1 MTCMSRIVIDQ
12 ITKRFSGSL
21 ALNEVCLDI
30 AAGEFATLLGP
41 SGCGKSTTLRAVA
54 GLTSIDSG
62 RILMGD
68 ADVTRLPIHRRNIGM
83 VFQNHALFPH
93 MSVADNVG
101 FGLKM
106 RRIGGDDRGRRIAD
120 ALEMV
125 RLGAFGARFPHQ
137 LSGGQQQRVAI
148 ARALVIN
155 PAVLLMDE
163 PFAALDRKLR
173 QEMQVELRELTR
185 RVGITAIFVTH
196 DQEEALTLSDKVVL
210 MNGGRIEQVGT
221 PDDVY
226 AKPETPFAADFMGAG
241 NILEAE
247 LVGQSADGLTLA
259 WEGVRLSAAAPV
271 DYWLS
276 STQSV
281 SLALRSEL
289 VRIAPAESFVAAPN
303 TAAGTIVS
311 RIDQGAFLA
320 LTVSLSTGGRL
331 LCRHAKTTPGGAG
344 TFASGSN
351 VTLHWDRDAVVVLRA
366 QPRSQPA
373 SG

>member
-1 MTCMSRIVIDQ
+1 MSRVVIDQ
-12 ITKRFSGSL
+12 ITKRFAGSL
-21 ALNEVCLDI
+21 ALNEICLEI

-62 RILMGD
+62 RILMGER
-68 ADVTRLPIHRRNIGM
+68 DVTHLPIHRRNIGM

-101 FGLKM
+101 FGLRM
-106 RRIGGDDRGRRIAD
+106 RGIGGAARKQRVAD
-120 ALEMV
+120 ALDLV
-125 RLGAFGARFPHQ
+125 RLGSFGDRFPHQ

-173 QEMQVELRELTR
+173 QEMQMELRELTR

-210 MNGGRIEQVGT
+210 MNAGRIEQVGT

-226 AKPETPFAADFMGAG
+226 ARPETPFAADFMGIG
-241 NILEAE
+241 NILNARLLEQAGDS
-247 LVGQSADGLTLA
+247 LMLD
-259 WEGVRLSAAAPV
+259 WEGINMTARAPA

-276 STQSV
+276 STQPV
-281 SLALRSEL
+281 ALALRPEL
-289 VRIAPAESFVAAPN
+289 IRLTSAEGSGTGPNVASGEVCA
-303 TAAGTIVS
+303 

-320 LTVSLSTGGRL
+320 LTIRLPSGGVL
-331 LCRHAKTTPGGAG
+331 VCRHAKTSPVGTGAFAPGS
-344 TFASGSN
+344 F
-351 VTLHWDRDAVVVLRA
+351 VTAQWDRDAVVVLRA
-366 QPRSQPA
+366 DPRSG
-373 SG
+373 SRSS